1 MSERKNRVC
10 PVEIADSLD
19 NKFRRL
25 IQNPR
30 KMLKPYIEAGMT
42 ILDLGCGPGFFSIDM
57 AKMTGSS
64 GHVIAAD
71 LQDGML
77 RKVEA
82 KIKGT
87 QLEERITLHK
97 CEADKIGVTEEVDF
111 VLLIYMVH
119 EVPDID
125 ELFSEIAA
133 ILKPQGQVLLVE
145 PPFHVSKT
153 EFEDTLNK
161 ARDAGLKAVK
171 RPKMFL
177 NKAAVLKKG

>member
-1 MSERKNRVC
+1 MPDRKNRVC
-10 PVEIADSLD
+10 PVEIADGLD

-30 KMLKPYIEAGMT
+30 KMLKPYIKAGMT
-42 ILDLGCGPGFFSIDM
+42 ILDLGCGPGFFTIDM
-57 AKMTGSS
+57 ARMAGSS
-64 GHVIAAD
+64 GRVIAAD
-71 LQDGML
+71 LQEGML

-87 QLEERITLHK
+87 ELENRITLHQ
-97 CEADKIGVTEEVDF
+97 CEADKIGVTGEVDF

-125 ELFSEIAA
+125 ALFKEIAS
-133 ILKPQGQVLLVE
+133 ILKPQGQVLLIE

-153 EFEDTLNK
+153 EFEDTLTK
-161 ARDAGLKAVK
+161 ARKAGLRAVNQ
-171 RPKMFL
+171 PKMFL
-177 NKAAVLKKG
+177 NKAAVLEKG